1 MGSRVAEPGPL
12 PPREWGAL
20 HFPFAAVS
28 PGPSI
33 RGVMKAPAASR
44 AHRDGSTARA
54 GSQGARLGGRAGGSA
69 LSVAARGV
77 QTLCV
82 TVRHSRKV
90 EDARSGRSRDT
101 VSGGRHA
108 G

>member
-1 MGSRVAEPGPL
+1 MAEPGPL

-33 RGVMKAPAASR
+33 RGVMMKAPAASR

-54 GSQGARLGGRAGGSA
+54 GSQGARPGGRAGGSA

-77 QTLCV
+77 QTLRV
-82 TVRHSRKV
+82 TVRHGRKV
-90 EDARSGRSRDT
+90 EDAKSGRSHDT